1 MGTQKLKLFSLI
13 WGDRGVLGGACLPGW
28 LSPRAS
34 VSHCA
39 LIVPGHLSGQLGR
52 QTPNTCLQATPWQLP
67 HAVPP
72 HSGKPGRA
80 VKLISE
86 GEGPGRESR
95 QAPAWV

>member
-72 HSGKPGRA
+72 HTLGNQGG
-80 VKLISE
+80 L
-86 GEGPGRESR
+86 
-95 QAPAWV
+95 